1 MKICNIMIWV
11 FSKSIISQTTLFFF
25 NYYII
30 LYEINTH
37 THTHTLQEFLK
48 FLCFSKRIKKSKK
61 K

>member
-37 THTHTLQEFLK
+37 THTHTP
-48 FLCFSKRIKKSKK
+48 RILEILMF
-61 K
+61 